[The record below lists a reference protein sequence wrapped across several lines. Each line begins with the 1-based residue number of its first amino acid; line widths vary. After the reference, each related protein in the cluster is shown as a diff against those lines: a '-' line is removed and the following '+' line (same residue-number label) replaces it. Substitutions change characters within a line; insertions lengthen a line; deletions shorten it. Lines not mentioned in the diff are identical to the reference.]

1 MFTLDQIQNAHS
13 QVKTGADFPA
23 YIQAIKQLGVTHY
36 ETYVQDGHICY
47 YGEINHEVM
56 VPAKYTALSVAESA
70 NQEGFHAALVAH
82 QQGKTDFLTFIHDCA
97 ANGINKWEI
106 NMEKMTCIY
115 FDKQGKM
122 VLEEIIPE

>member
-47 YGEINHEVM
+47 FGENNHEVR
-56 VPAKYTALSVAESA
+56 VPAKYAVLSVAESA
-70 NQEGFHAALVAH
+70 NQKDFQAALVAH

-106 NMEKMTCIY
+106 NIGKMTCTY
-115 FDKQGKM
+115 FDKQGNT

>member
-13 QVKTGADFPA
+13 QVKTGDFPA
-23 YIQAIKQLGVTHY
+23 YIQAIKQLGVKHY

-47 YGEINHEVM
+47 YGENNQEVM
-56 VPAKYTALSVAESA
+56 VPAKYAVLSVAESA
-70 NQEGFHAALVAH
+70 NQEGFQAALVAH

-106 NMEKMTCIY
+106 NIGKMTCTY
-115 FDKQGKM
+115 FDKQGNT